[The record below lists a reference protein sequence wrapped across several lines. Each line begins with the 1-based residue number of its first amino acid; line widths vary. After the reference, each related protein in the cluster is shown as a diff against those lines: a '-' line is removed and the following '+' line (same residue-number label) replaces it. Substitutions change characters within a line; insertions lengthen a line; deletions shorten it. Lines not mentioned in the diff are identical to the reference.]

1 MFRIGEFAQIAQVSS
16 RQLRF
21 YDQLGLLQPA
31 HIDAQTGYRYYS
43 IRQLPRLNGIL
54 ALKELGLSLEQIG
67 PLLKDEISPT
77 ELRAMLTLKRAE
89 VERSLREEET
99 RLRHI
104 ESRIAQID
112 RHGGTEGFDVI
123 LKSVEPTPFLS
134 LHCSCA
140 DMDEVVRMVHLV
152 AEDGA
157 RQIRPALRDKLVVV
171 ARNDHDD
178 DKLDLEIG
186 FSLTRPSN
194 AGVRLTGDYLLRASE
209 LPAVETMATL
219 VRPGTNMESHTSF
232 GAVGTWIEANNYQ
245 IAGPCREV
253 FLEPITGPP
262 GFEGALVEIQ
272 FPITAGRLAFY
283 VCLKPPI
290 PERVRVPATR
300 TAVPNSGRRS
310 TSAGADDDY
319 DPRRSTFRSYK
330 KDDRHRDPE
339 EGRPQVRSGDSGH
352 ARQPSCQLGHA
363 QSDRTDPGHAGR
375 RFYARRIRPPSAST
389 SKRSG
394 PRRRSCPRTSETM
407 PARCGSTPMPAAPS
421 SGIWCIRCSPRRSS
435 DRTSAMSRLTRRR

>member
-1 MFRIGEFAQIAQVSS
+1 MFRIGEFAQIAQVSA

-123 LKSVEPTPFLS
+123 LKSVESAPFLS

-140 DMDEVVRMVHLV
+140 DMDEVVRMVRLV

-178 DKLDLEIG
+178 EKLDLEIG
-186 FSLTRPSN
+186 FSLNRPSN

-219 VRPGTNMESHTSF
+219 VRAGTNMESHTSF
-232 GAVGTWIEANNYQ
+232 GAVGTWIEVNNYQ

-272 FPITAGRLAFY
+272 FPIR
-283 VCLKPPI
+283 
-290 PERVRVPATR
+290 
-300 TAVPNSGRRS
+300 
-310 TSAGADDDY
+310 
-319 DPRRSTFRSYK
+319 
-330 KDDRHRDPE
+330 
-339 EGRPQVRSGDSGH
+339 
-352 ARQPSCQLGHA
+352 
-363 QSDRTDPGHAGR
+363 
-375 RFYARRIRPPSAST
+375 
-389 SKRSG
+389 
-394 PRRRSCPRTSETM
+394 
-407 PARCGSTPMPAAPS
+407 PAA
-421 SGIWCIRCSPRRSS
+421 
-435 DRTSAMSRLTRRR
+435 

>member
-21 YDQLGLLQPA
+21 YDQIGLLQPA
-31 HIDAQTGYRYYS
+31 YIDAQTGYRYYS

-67 PLLKDEISPT
+67 PLLKDQISPT

-89 VERSLREEET
+89 VERSLREEER

-123 LKSVEPTPFLS
+123 LKSVEAAPFLS

-140 DMDEVVRMVHLV
+140 DQDEVVRMVRLV

-209 LPAVETMATL
+209 LPAETMATI

-272 FPITAGRLAFY
+272 FP
-283 VCLKPPI
+283 
-290 PERVRVPATR
+290 VR
-300 TAVPNSGRRS
+300 
-310 TSAGADDDY
+310 
-319 DPRRSTFRSYK
+319 
-330 KDDRHRDPE
+330 
-339 EGRPQVRSGDSGH
+339 
-352 ARQPSCQLGHA
+352 
-363 QSDRTDPGHAGR
+363 
-375 RFYARRIRPPSAST
+375 
-389 SKRSG
+389 
-394 PRRRSCPRTSETM
+394 
-407 PARCGSTPMPAAPS
+407 PAA
-421 SGIWCIRCSPRRSS
+421 
-435 DRTSAMSRLTRRR
+435 